1 MITKQGL
8 VEHLRGLS
16 YNAAEEDGVVV
27 VRFGRVPTD
36 RERKKLQTDIR
47 KAGYESSWGW
57 SGKGEVKE

>member
-1 MITKQGL
+1 M
-8 VEHLRGLS
+8 EHLRGLS

-27 VRFGRVPTD
+27 VRLGRVPTD

-47 KAGYESSWGW
+47 KTGYESSWGW